1 MRLRFA
7 AIAILVLVGLPLAA
21 SAHGGGLDAL
31 GCHHN
36 RKQGGYHCHR
46 GPLAGQ
52 YFGSKAEAQKALA
65 ALEAKKSK
73 AAASE
78 PAGAV
83 EEKPKTLSPAEA
95 KERIGEL
102 ATVCGLVAS
111 TRYEETSRGR
121 PTFLDLGEPY
131 PNHEFTIVIA
141 GENRAE
147 FGKPETGFK
156 DKQVCTTGRI
166 ESYLGVPQIEAKKS
180 GDIVLKGSK
189 ISEN

>member
-1 MRLRFA
+1 MLK
-7 AIAILVLVGLPLAA
+7 IMLLVLTSLFLPASAA
-21 SAHGGGLDAL
+21 AHGGGLDAL

-36 RKQGGYHCHR
+36 RKAGGYHCHR

-52 YFGSKAEAQKALA
+52 CFGSKAEAQKALA
-65 ALEAKKSK
+65 ELEAKKSK
-73 AAASE
+73 PSSTE
-78 PAGAV
+78 PTGAV
-83 EEKPKTLSPAEA
+83 EGKPKTLSPAEA
-95 KERIGEL
+95 KEHIGET

-131 PNHEFTIVIA
+131 PDNEFTIVIS
-141 GENRAE
+141 GERRSV
-147 FGKPETGFK
+147 FGRPEEEFK
-156 DKQVCTTGRI
+156 DKQVCITGRI
-166 ESYLGVPQIEAKKS
+166 ESYLASPQIEAKKS